1 MLPKFDLYMPQSLE
15 EACRLKAE
23 GAEVVAGGTDVF
35 VNMHGGKDRAAK
47 VVDVK
52 NVPELQGHTF
62 DPDAGLDLGALTT
75 HREIELWDVIK
86 ERYPAMFE
94 GCSRVGSV
102 QIRTRGT
109 LGGNIC
115 NGAPSADSIGPMLVH
130 NACVEVVG
138 PDGRREI
145 PLKDFYLGL
154 KKLDMGPGE
163 LLTRIRIPAP
173 PAHSGSHY
181 IKYTRRKAMD
191 LALLGV
197 SAYVELEGE
206 VLRTVRLALTTAA
219 PVPVRAEKTEA
230 LLTGKTVTAQLLA
243 QAGKAVLEE
252 SHPRSSWRS
261 SAEFRLT
268 LLEEL
273 TVQALEKA
281 IERAKEK

>member
-1 MLPKFDLYMPQSLE
+1 MLPKFDLYMPTDLA
-15 EACRLKAE
+15 EACRLKAD
-23 GAEVVAGGTDVF
+23 GAKVVAGGTDVF
-35 VNMHGGKDRAAK
+35 VNMHGGKDHSAK

-52 NVPELQGHTF
+52 NIPELQGHSF
-62 DPDAGLDLGALTT
+62 DPETGLDLGALTT
-75 HREIELWDVIK
+75 HRDIELWDVIK
-86 ERYPAMFE
+86 QHYRAMFE

-130 NACVEVVG
+130 DAAVVVAG
-138 PDGRREI
+138 PTGERTV

-154 KKLDMGPGE
+154 KKLDMQEDE
-163 LLTRIRIPAP
+163 LLKRILIPAP
-173 PAHSGSHY
+173 NAHSGSFY
-181 IKYTRRKAMD
+181 IKYTRRNAMD

-197 SAYVELEGE
+197 SAYVELDGD
-206 VLRTVRLALTTAA
+206 VLKTVRIALTTAA
-219 PVPVRAEKTEA
+219 PTPIRAEKTEA
-230 LLTGKTVTAQLLA
+230 LLTGKTISEYLLA
-243 QAGKAVLEE
+243 AAGRTVKEE

-273 TVQALEKA
+273 TIQALQQA
-281 IERAKEK
+281 IAQAKEA

>member
-1 MLPKFDLYMPQSLE
+1 MLPKFDLYMPVDLA

-23 GAEVVAGGTDVF
+23 GATVVAGGTDVF
-35 VNMHGGKDRAAK
+35 VNMHGGKDRSGC
-47 VVDVK
+47 VVDIK
-52 NVPELQGHTF
+52 NIPELQGCTF
-62 DPDAGLDLGALTT
+62 SPETGLDLGALTT

-86 ERYPAMFE
+86 THYRAMFE

-130 NACVEVVG
+130 DARVVVAG
-138 PDGRREI
+138 SAGEREI

-154 KKLDMGPGE
+154 KKLDMKGDE
-163 LLTRIRIPAP
+163 ILKRIRIPAP
-173 PAHSGSHY
+173 TAHSGSFY
-181 IKYTRRKAMD
+181 IKYTRRNAMD

-206 VLRTVRLALTTAA
+206 IMKTVRIALTTAA
-219 PVPVRAEKTEA
+219 PTPIRAEQAEA
-230 LLTGKTVTAQLLA
+230 LLTGKAVSDALLA
-243 QAGKAVLEE
+243 AAGKAVMEE

-261 SAEFRLT
+261 SAEFRLA

-273 TVQALEKA
+273 TVQALREA
-281 IERAKEK
+281 IALAKEA

>member
-62 DPDAGLDLGALTT
+62 DPDVGLDLGALTT

-138 PDGRREI
+138 PDGKREI

-230 LLTGKTVTAQLLA
+230 LLTGKTVTARLLA

>member
-1 MLPKFDLYMPQSLE
+1 MLPKFDLYIPKTIQ

-35 VNMHGGKDRAAK
+35 VNMHGGKDRAVK

-52 NVPELQGHTF
+52 EIPQLQGHTF
-62 DPDAGLDLGALTT
+62 EPGVGLDLGALTT

-86 ERYPAMFE
+86 EQYPAMFE

-130 NACVEVVG
+130 DACVQVTG
-138 PDGRREI
+138 LGGIREI

-154 KKLDMGPGE
+154 KKLDMGPDE
-163 LLTRIRIPAP
+163 VLTRIRIPAP

-197 SAYVELEGE
+197 SAYVELDGQ
-206 VLRTVRLALTTAA
+206 VLKTVRIALTTAA
-219 PVPVRAEKTEA
+219 PVPMRAEKTEA
-230 LLTGKTVTAQLLA
+230 LLVGKPVTKQLLGE
-243 QAGKAVLEE
+243 AGKVVLEE

-261 SAEFRLT
+261 SAEFRLA

-281 IERAKEK
+281 VERAKER

>member
-1 MLPKFDLYMPQSLE
+1 MLPKFDLYMPTDLA
-15 EACRLKAE
+15 EACRLKAD
-23 GAEVVAGGTDVF
+23 GAKVVAGGTDVF
-35 VNMHGGKDRAAK
+35 VNMHGGKDHSAK

-52 NVPELQGHTF
+52 NIPELQGHSF
-62 DPDAGLDLGALTT
+62 DPETGLDLGALTT
-75 HREIELWDVIK
+75 HRDIELWDVIK
-86 ERYPAMFE
+86 QHYRAMFE

-130 NACVEVVG
+130 DAAVVVAG
-138 PDGRREI
+138 PNGERTV

-154 KKLDMGPGE
+154 KKLDMQEDE
-163 LLTRIRIPAP
+163 LLKRILIPAP
-173 PAHSGSHY
+173 KAHSGSFY
-181 IKYTRRKAMD
+181 IKYTRRNAMD

-197 SAYVELEGE
+197 SAYVELDGD
-206 VLRTVRLALTTAA
+206 VLKTVRIALTTAA
-219 PVPVRAEKTEA
+219 PTPIRAEKTEA
-230 LLTGKTVTAQLLA
+230 LLNGQTITEELLAAAGKTVM
-243 QAGKAVLEE
+243 EE

-273 TVQALEKA
+273 TIQALQQA
-281 IERAKEK
+281 IAQAKEA

>member
-1 MLPKFDLYMPQSLE
+1 MLPKFELYMPDTLE

-35 VNMHGGKDRAAK
+35 VNMHGGKDRSGK
-47 VVDVK
+47 VVDIK
-52 NVPELQGHTF
+52 NIPALQGHTF
-62 DPDAGLDLGALTT
+62 DEAQGLDLGALTT

-86 ERYPAMFE
+86 KHYRAMFE

-130 NACVEVVG
+130 DARVVAAG
-138 PDGRREI
+138 PAGEREI
-145 PLKDFYLGL
+145 PLHNFYLGL
-154 KKLDMGPGE
+154 KKLDLRPDE
-163 LLTRIRIPAP
+163 VLARIRIPAP
-173 PAHSGSHY
+173 PAHSGSFY
-181 IKYTRRKAMD
+181 IKYTRRDAMD

-197 SAYVELEGE
+197 STYVELTGDT
-206 VLRTVRLALTTAA
+206 LKTVRIALTTAA
-219 PVPVRAEKTEA
+219 PTPIRAFETERI
-230 LLTGKTVTAQLLA
+230 LTGRPAVEETFLT
-243 QAGKAVLEE
+243 AGKAVLQE

-261 SAEFRLT
+261 SAEFRLA

-273 TVQALEKA
+273 TAQALRQA
-281 IERAKEK
+281 AAVAKEA

>member
-1 MLPKFDLYMPQSLE
+1 MLPKFDLYMPTDLA

-23 GAEVVAGGTDVF
+23 GAKVVAGGTDVF
-35 VNMHGGKDRAAK
+35 VNMHGGKDRPEC

-52 NVPELQGHTF
+52 NIPELQGHFF
-62 DPDAGLDLGALTT
+62 DPENGLDLGALTT
-75 HREIELWDVIK
+75 HRDIELWDVIK
-86 ERYPAMFE
+86 KHYRAMFE

-130 NACVEVVG
+130 DAAVIVAG
-138 PDGRREI
+138 TDGERTI

-154 KKLDMGPGE
+154 KKLDMKEDE
-163 LLTRIRIPAP
+163 LLKRIHIPMP
-173 PAHSGSHY
+173 KEHSGSFY
-181 IKYTRRKAMD
+181 IKYTRRNAMD

-197 SAYVELEGE
+197 SAYVELDGD
-206 VLRTVRLALTTAA
+206 VLKTVRIALTTAA
-219 PVPVRAEKTEA
+219 PTPIRAEKTEA
-230 LLTGKTVTAQLLA
+230 LLTGKIVSEELLKS
-243 QAGKAVLEE
+243 AGKAVLEE

-273 TVQALEKA
+273 TVQALREA
-281 IERAKEK
+281 IAQAKEA